1 MSNLH
6 GASERMY
13 SIKDIFEVSSYIV
26 VKVTTLLARELTNEL
41 NSSQHLLQRS
51 FSKEQNHPDKIYNRH
66 NSRIILV
73 FRIML

>member
-6 GASERMY
+6 GASQRMY

-41 NSSQHLLQRS
+41 NSSQHLLRS

>member
-41 NSSQHLLQRS
+41 NSSQHLLRS